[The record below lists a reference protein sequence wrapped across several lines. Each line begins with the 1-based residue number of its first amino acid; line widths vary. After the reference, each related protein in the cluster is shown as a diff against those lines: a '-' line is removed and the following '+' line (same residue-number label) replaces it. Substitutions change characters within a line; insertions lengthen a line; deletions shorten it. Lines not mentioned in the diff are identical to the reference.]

1 MEGGF
6 KKRHGGR
13 VVALVHRLA
22 SDRFGEAAGLGIE
35 GQVQGARLTQGRE
48 EELEGRD
55 FASAPAPAVFFCQ
68 LLSPVRADK
77 LIQSLEKSV
86 YHKQRDITRGVARRT
101 DCKML

>member
-35 GQVQGARLTQGRE
+35 GQVQGARLAQGRE

-55 FASAPAPAVFFCQ
+55 FASALAPAVFFCQ
-68 LLSPVRADK
+68 LLSPVGADK
-77 LIQSLEKSV
+77 FIQSL
-86 YHKQRDITRGVARRT
+86 
-101 DCKML
+101 